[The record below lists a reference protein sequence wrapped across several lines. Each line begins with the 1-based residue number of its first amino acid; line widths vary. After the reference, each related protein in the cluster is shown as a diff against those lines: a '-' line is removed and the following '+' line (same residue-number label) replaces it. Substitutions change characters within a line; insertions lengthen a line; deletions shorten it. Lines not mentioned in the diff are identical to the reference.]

1 MWDLGWLWRPH
12 LPPPPSSLCS
22 RGTPSHGPHPLTL
35 LLSSCFD
42 LCWPESP
49 LSPSP
54 SVPLQTSFV
63 QPLSTAP
70 LTPVATAAPLY
81 TQVCVCV
88 CVCLSVCLCSLML
101 LTVLLTTSS
110 TISLNTRMTEP
121 TRSGTLVHTGKQ
133 LSDWTSVSRY
143 VASLQVFFNTFLLN

>member
-1 MWDLGWLWRPH
+1 MWDLGWLWRPR

-49 LSPSP
+49 LPPSLPFCPTSNFFCTALVHSPSNP
-54 SVPLQTSFV
+54 CGYCCSSVHTN
-63 QPLSTAP
+63 A
-70 LTPVATAAPLY
+70 
-81 TQVCVCV
+81 CVCV
-88 CVCLSVCLCSLML
+88 CVSVSLCSLML

-110 TISLNTRMTEP
+110 TVQLNLE
-121 TRSGTLVHTGKQ
+121 
-133 LSDWTSVSRY
+133 
-143 VASLQVFFNTFLLN
+143 LLNQHIQVLLYINNWATGPLCQDMLPACKHFSIRSSWIL